1 MKQLTCAIIILVLGF
16 VLFYKS
22 CPVKLN
28 EKLNLIVKNDT
39 ISELSKVEL
48 AFSKANYENSEKLLT
63 HTYWVIDVILIGFF
77 VSIIISFI
85 AFWWNSEKLKDEMK
99 KYVTNQIDSEVEDLR
114 NMIKGYNYEK
124 ELIQKTRIMILV
136 KNGVEIPTHVQLALK
151 QFNNPIKR
159 NLSSISTI
167 KDDYNDYDIIFF
179 YNEDDNKWDENWS
192 NRSSHLEISEE
203 HKKLLEFINTKL
215 QGGLIYFGTFL
226 SFERVTNSKKHL
238 ISASNFSSQIYG
250 NMLNQMK
257 LLHALKNN

>member
-1 MKQLTCAIIILVLGF
+1 MKQLTYAIIILVLGF

-85 AFWWNSEKLKDEMK
+85 AFWWNNEKLKEEMK

-136 KNGVEIPTHVQLALK
+136 KNGVEIPTHVQLVLR

-167 KDDYNDYDIIFF
+167 IDDYNDYDIIFF

-192 NRSSHLEISEE
+192 NKSSHLEISEE